1 MKQTMNSNSNRNRIL
16 MYAIAAVILIFI
28 TVSVSAA
35 SDSTKLNAIE
45 ADSSASRDI
54 ENQNLV
60 AGGSTNVT
68 VTITNVSQALSLMET
83 LPFGWGLMRIYDDSD
98 DFKNDANEWVWFNA
112 GIDATKTVTY
122 RVAVPSDAIPGTYNI
137 NGNISNSSGI
147 IAGVAGENT
156 IIISDANGRSGG
168 GSGIGGP
175 LQIVHSESTSENEA
189 QAAEDNQDVTDD
201 KDAVAAGTDRVVS
214 EELTRTDQDSEAET
228 GFKTQEP
235 TLALFKTIGLGLV
248 FIALLGIVAIMRSK
262 GWKLR

>member
-16 MYAIAAVILIFI
+16 MYATVALILIFI
-28 TVSVSAA
+28 TVTVSAA
-35 SDSTKLNAIE
+35 SDSTEVNAIE
-45 ADSSASRDI
+45 PSSSASRDI

-68 VTITNVSQALSLMET
+68 VTINNVSQALSLMET
-83 LPFGWGLMRIYDDSD
+83 GSFGWGLVRIYDDANS
-98 DFKNDANEWVWFNA
+98 FRSSTNEWVWFDVGN
-112 GIDATKTVTY
+112 KTVTY

-189 QAAEDNQDVTDD
+189 QAAEDNQD
-201 KDAVAAGTDRVVS
+201 AVA
-214 EELTRTDQDSEAET
+214 
-228 GFKTQEP
+228 
-235 TLALFKTIGLGLV
+235 
-248 FIALLGIVAIMRSK
+248 
-262 GWKLR
+262 

>member
-1 MKQTMNSNSNRNRIL
+1 MKQTMNSNSNRNCIL
-16 MYAIAAVILIFI
+16 MYAITAVILIFI
-28 TVSVSAA
+28 TVSASAA
-35 SDSTKLNAIE
+35 SDSTKVNAIE
-45 ADSSASRDI
+45 PDSSASRDI
-54 ENQNLV
+54 ENQNLA

-68 VTITNVSQALSLMET
+68 VTINNVSQVLLVER
-83 LPFGWGLMRIYDDSD
+83 LPFGWGLVRIYDDATNFRNS
-98 DFKNDANEWVWFNA
+98 ANEWVWIYD
-112 GIDATKTVTY
+112 GTKTVTY
-122 RVAVPSDAIPGTYNI
+122 RVAVPSDAIPGTYNL
-137 NGNISNSSGI
+137 NGNISNLSGI

-201 KDAVAAGTDRVVS
+201 KDAVAADADRVVS
-214 EELTRTDQDSEAET
+214 EELTKTDQDSEAET

-248 FIALLGIVAIMRSK
+248 FVALLGIVAIIMRSK

>member
-16 MYAIAAVILIFI
+16 MYTIAAVILIFI
-28 TVSVSAA
+28 TVSVSAT
-35 SDSTKLNAIE
+35 SDSTKVNAIE
-45 ADSSASRDI
+45 PDSSASRDI

-147 IAGVAGENT
+147 IAGAAGENT
-156 IIISDANGRSGG
+156 IIISDVNGRSGG
-168 GSGIGGP
+168 GSGIGGD
-175 LQIVHSESTSENEA
+175 LEIVYSESISENEA
-189 QAAEDNQDVTDD
+189 QAVEDNQD
-201 KDAVAAGTDRVVS
+201 AVAADTDRVVS
-214 EELTRTDQDSEAET
+214 EESTRTDQDSEIET
-228 GFKTQEP
+228 EFKTQESVSALSK
-235 TLALFKTIGLGLV
+235 TLVLGLG
-248 FIALLGIVAIMRSK
+248 FIIALLGIVAIMRSK